1 MNDFLNPQLS
11 NLQTQLQQI
20 QSLMG
25 KTPPA
30 VPASP
35 PHTIPEVDGIEGVRQ
50 FQKTMP
56 PNSKDAVFDKVEP
69 VFFALA
75 VDANGIPQ
83 PIKRCPYTMEDVPE
97 PGSDTI
103 TRKDFE
109 AFEEKVMGLIA
120 SMAPKK
126 ATVKKEAADE

>member
-1 MNDFLNPQLS
+1 
-11 NLQTQLQQI
+11 
-20 QSLMG
+20 
-25 KTPPA
+25 
-30 VPASP
+30 
-35 PHTIPEVDGIEGVRQ
+35 
-50 FQKTMP
+50 MP

-126 ATVKKEAADE
+126 ASVKKEASDE

>member
-1 MNDFLNPQLS
+1 MNDYLMNPQLN
-11 NLQTQLQQI
+11 NLQNQLQQI

-25 KTPPA
+25 KAPPT
-30 VPASP
+30 VPPPP
-35 PHTIPEVDGIEGVRQ
+35 PHTNPEVDGIEGARQ

-75 VDANGIPQ
+75 VDTHGFPQ

-97 PGSDTI
+97 PGSDGI
-103 TRKDFE
+103 TRKDLEDFKQE
-109 AFEEKVMGLIA
+109 MRDAIA
-120 SMAPKK
+120 ALSK
-126 ATVKKEAADE
+126 KKEDDE